1 MYNLSKFEIIRNQ
14 LSELRFEISS
24 LNIEEKQIPEL
35 IEKTNLLRQNELLKK
50 LTQKTSLLLDVYLS
64 YVDILEQLV
73 SKSNLTKSS
82 SRKPRRIIKKKKT
95 RISPKALPK
104 KNLNLNLNGRKN
116 FVFVNSYLN
125 VKRIVISNRLLVWHI
140 VSI

>member
-73 SKSNLTKSS
+73 SKSNIAKSGS
-82 SRKPRRIIKKKKT
+82 GKHKRVVKKKKT
-95 RISPKALPK
+95 RSSPKKLPK
-104 KNLNLNLNGRKN
+104 KIKSKKKSKPKPKRKKK
-116 FVFVNSYLN
+116 L
-125 VKRIVISNRLLVWHI
+125 RTRR
-140 VSI
+140 

>member
-14 LSELRFEISS
+14 LSELQSEISS

-50 LTQKTSLLLDVYLS
+50 LTQKTSLFLDVYSS

-73 SKSNLTKSS
+73 SKSNITKSGS
-82 SRKPRRIIKKKKT
+82 GKHKRIVKKKT
-95 RISPKALPK
+95 RSRPKKIKKSRSSPKKIKSKKKSKLKPK
-104 KNLNLNLNGRKN
+104 KKLRT
-116 FVFVNSYLN
+116 
-125 VKRIVISNRLLVWHI
+125 RR
-140 VSI
+140 

>member
-14 LSELRFEISS
+14 LSELQSEISS

-50 LTQKTSLLLDVYLS
+50 LTQKTSLLLDVYSS

-73 SKSNLTKSS
+73 SKSNIAKSGS
-82 SRKPRRIIKKKKT
+82 GKHKRIVKKKT
-95 RISPKALPK
+95 RSSPKKIKSKKIKKTRSSPKKIKSK
-104 KNLNLNLNGRKN
+104 KNLN
-116 FVFVNSYLN
+116 
-125 VKRIVISNRLLVWHI
+125 
-140 VSI
+140 

>member
-14 LSELRFEISS
+14 LSELQSEISS

-50 LTQKTSLLLDVYLS
+50 LTQKTSLFLDVYSS

-73 SKSNLTKSS
+73 SKSNIAKSHS
-82 SRKPRRIIKKKKT
+82 GKHKRVVKKKNT
-95 RISPKALPK
+95 RSSPKKLPK
-104 KNLNLNLNGRKN
+104 KIK
-116 FVFVNSYLN
+116 S
-125 VKRIVISNRLLVWHI
+125 KKKI
-140 VSI
+140 

>member
-14 LSELRFEISS
+14 LSELQSEISS

-50 LTQKTSLLLDVYLS
+50 LTQKTSLFLDVYSS

-73 SKSNLTKSS
+73 SKSNIAKSGS
-82 SRKPRRIIKKKKT
+82 GKHKRVVKKKKT
-95 RISPKALPK
+95 RSSPKKLPK
-104 KNLNLNLNGRKN
+104 KIK
-116 FVFVNSYLN
+116 S
-125 VKRIVISNRLLVWHI
+125 KKKI
-140 VSI
+140 

>member
-24 LNIEEKQIPEL
+24 LNVEEQKIPEL

-50 LTQKTSLLLDVYLS
+50 LTQKTSLLLDVYSS

-73 SKSNLTKSS
+73 SKSNITKPGSGKHK
-82 SRKPRRIIKKKKT
+82 RVIKKKKT
-95 RISPKALPK
+95 SSPPKKLPK
-104 KNLNLNLNGRKN
+104 KIKSKKKSKPNSKRKKK
-116 FVFVNSYLN
+116 L
-125 VKRIVISNRLLVWHI
+125 RTRR
-140 VSI
+140 

>member
-1 MYNLSKFEIIRNQ
+1 VYNLSKFEIIRNQ

-104 KNLNLNLNGRKN
+104 KKSKPKLKRKKKLR
-116 FVFVNSYLN
+116 VR
-125 VKRIVISNRLLVWHI
+125 K
-140 VSI
+140 

>member
-14 LSELRFEISS
+14 LSELQSEISS

-50 LTQKTSLLLDVYLS
+50 LTQKTSLLLDVYSS

-73 SKSNLTKSS
+73 SKSNITKSGS
-82 SRKPRRIIKKKKT
+82 GKHKRILKKKT
-95 RISPKALPK
+95 RSTPKKIKKTRSSPKKIKSKKKSKLKPK
-104 KNLNLNLNGRKN
+104 KKLRT
-116 FVFVNSYLN
+116 
-125 VKRIVISNRLLVWHI
+125 RR
-140 VSI
+140 